1 MGYNGASGDP
11 YNTISLSD
19 VLPDQQAGFG
29 TVAVDF
35 TGLQNGSPDGL
46 ALISDA
52 GIVVQFLSYGGVFSA
67 TNGACSGRASQ
78 DIGVTESSA
87 TPVGSSLR
95 LSGGGSGYAQFAWQP
110 PAPQSAGLP
119 NANQVFQ

>member
-35 TGLQNGSPDGL
+35 TGLQNGSPDGI
-46 ALISDA
+46 ALISDT
-52 GIVVQFLSYGGVFSA
+52 GSVVQFLSYEGSFTAASGPAAGV
-67 TNGACSGRASQ
+67 AST
-78 DIGVTESSA
+78 DIGQSENSNTRR
-87 TPVGSSLR
+87 GHSLQ
-95 LSGGGSGYAQFAWQP
+95 LGGAGGSYGDFSWESPQNNTRGQP
-110 PAPQSAGLP
+110 
-119 NANQVFQ
+119 NRNQTFQ